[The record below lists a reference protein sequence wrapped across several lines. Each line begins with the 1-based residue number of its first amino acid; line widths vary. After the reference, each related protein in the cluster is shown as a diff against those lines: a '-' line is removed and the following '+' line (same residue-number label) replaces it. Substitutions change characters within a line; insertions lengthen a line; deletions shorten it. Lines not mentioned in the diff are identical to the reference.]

1 MLIGEPS
8 RTQFDLQFTL
18 LGIPIRVHP
27 FFWLVGIVLGARSP
41 GARELLSWVVALFV
55 SILFHELGHALVMRA
70 YGFRPWITLYGMGGL
85 ASYNPSE
92 GSGSKGTQPVGQILI
107 AFAGPGAGFLLAA
120 IVVAGIILSGHQIQ
134 FQLGG
139 PMGLQIG
146 MGLIGS
152 EILTGLIFQILFIS
166 TIWGM
171 VNLLPI
177 YPLDGGQIA
186 REILTAVDPSKGIQQ
201 SLILSMIAA
210 AAMALLG
217 LVRMGE
223 PFIALMFGYL
233 AYTSY
238 ATLQAYGQNRRW

>member
-8 RTQFDLQFTL
+8 RTQFDLRFTL

-85 ASYNPSE
+85 ASYNPSD
-92 GSGSKGTQPVGQILI
+92 GSGSKGTQPAGQIMI
-107 AFAGPGAGFLLAA
+107 AFAGPGAGFVLAA
-120 IVVAGIILSGHQIQ
+120 FILAIIAATGHQIA

-139 PMGLQIG
+139 AFGVGIFFEPFVSPLLTS
-146 MGLIGS
+146 LIY
-152 EILTGLIFQILFIS
+152 QILFIS
-166 TIWGM
+166 IIWGM

-186 REILTAVDPSKGIQQ
+186 REILTAVDPGKGIQQ

-217 LVRMGE
+217 LVRLGE